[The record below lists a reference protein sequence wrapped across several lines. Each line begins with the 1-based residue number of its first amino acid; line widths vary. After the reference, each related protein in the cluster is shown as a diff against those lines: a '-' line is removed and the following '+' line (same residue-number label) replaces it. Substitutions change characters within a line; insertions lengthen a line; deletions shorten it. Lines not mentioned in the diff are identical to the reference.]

1 MNTSENACLAVHSLH
16 SSVQNQN
23 KLSANLPKGAIH
35 LSLVKTL
42 ETELQ
47 KRRLINDV
55 YEVLSPLW
63 FLAET
68 ERNVYLWRSGLSI
81 EQEDEFEFWVDIP
94 ALIKKRMEQLSSF
107 DSGNPF
113 MNPLWGLSIADE
125 QTIEK
130 EKKYLNSLFDL
141 IDEIKEHL
149 EALCIAASTV
159 SRELDQNKDSKSVV
173 VLPIK
178 KFAKSKSIQPLVLT

>member
-23 KLSANLPKGAIH
+23 KLSSSLPKGAVH

-81 EQEDEFEFWVDIP
+81 QQVDEFEFWVDIP
-94 ALIKKRMEQLSSF
+94 ALIEKRMTQLRSY
-107 DSGNPF
+107 DSENPF

-125 QTIEK
+125 HTIEK

-141 IDEIKEHL
+141 IGEIKEHL
-149 EALCIAASTV
+149 EALCVAASTV
-159 SRELDQNKDSKSVV
+159 SRELDQAKDSRSVV

-178 KFAKSKSIQPLVLT
+178 KSAKSV